1 VGVRPRQIEVHID
14 ELVLEGVS
22 AADRLS
28 VGAAVQRELGRLLA
42 ERGLP
47 EGFASAG
54 EHETVDGGSFERSPG
69 ATPARLGDQ
78 VAGAV
83 YGSLRR

>member
-1 VGVRPRQIEVHID
+1 MKTRAIEVHIE

-28 VGAAVQRELGRLLA
+28 VGAAVERELARLLA
-42 ERGLP
+42 EHGVP
-47 EGFASAG
+47 EGLTAG
-54 EHETVDGGSFERSPG
+54 PARQTVDGGSFERGPRASP
-69 ATPARLGDQ
+69 TRIGDQ

-83 YGSLRR
+83 YRSLGR